1 MIELLKWMKQRGI
14 MNNKCPVRKE
24 CQCGFV
30 CTYNTEKGTEF
41 NFTPRCFVEPKVDPI
56 EAIKKRTEE
65 FKKAKTVKRINPVNN
80 PPIVPVTYSLVT
92 FYPPL
97 PKKPNI
103 WDDI

>member
-30 CTYNTEKGTEF
+30 CTYNTEEG
-41 NFTPRCFVEPKVDPI
+41 
-56 EAIKKRTEE
+56 TEE